1 MPSSHACGVGV
12 KFSCFSNAGV
22 LPTMTGDNTIAISI
36 ILLKNLLPILIT
48 DLFLAFRE
56 RSELSLSLST

>member
-36 ILLKNLLPILIT
+36 IFAKKSIT
-48 DLFLAFRE
+48 YSNNRSLFGF
-56 RSELSLSLST
+56 